1 MFDLPSSID
10 VRPMV
15 EWEEERICSDGG
27 LEERNRAW
35 RVCDE

>member
-10 VRPMV
+10 VRPME

-27 LEERNRAW
+27 LERGIGRGE
-35 RVCDE
+35 CDE